1 MYRFASVYIHNEYDQ
16 IYQTCSRDIFGKVV
30 SLFEIDRKKK
40 KNFKGIRL
48 KNILTC
54 NYLFAKFVYLSLLAT
69 IYRDSGT
76 TCRSVLL
83 QFVQLYYL

>member
-40 KNFKGIRL
+40 KK
-48 KNILTC
+48 KKTS
-54 NYLFAKFVYLSLLAT
+54 KE
-69 IYRDSGT
+69 
-76 TCRSVLL
+76 SV
-83 QFVQLYYL
+83 